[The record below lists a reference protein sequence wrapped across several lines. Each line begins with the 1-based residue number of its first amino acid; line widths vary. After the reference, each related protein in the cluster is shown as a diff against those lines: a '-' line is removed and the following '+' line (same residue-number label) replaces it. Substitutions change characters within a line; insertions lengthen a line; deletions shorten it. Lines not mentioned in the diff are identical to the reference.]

1 MGLLDKCNASPKAC
15 QGAEKLDLLLWIADA
30 VQKSIETGYRMD
42 LTLSELREFLI
53 NEDMV
58 ATCDAKQTP
67 QLLLDLRIR
76 ELARLAKY
84 DEAAQ
89 ARREAERLAI
99 VIAEKS
105 AEEVQ
110 GCFSNPTLEG
120 LEEEAGTKRSL
131 EEEKDGTQER
141 NKKKMK
147 KETAPSPENTPS
159 MLRIGIKT
167 RGADMKLLLDKCNAS
182 PKACQGAEKLDLLLW
197 IADAVQKSIETG
209 HRMDLTISELRE
221 FLVNE
226 GMIVTCDTKQTPQLL
241 LDLRIREL
249 ARLVKYDEV
258 ALARKEAERFAIVIA
273 EKSAEEVQCCFS
285 DAIVPFDA

>member
-1 MGLLDKCNASPKAC
+1 MG
-15 QGAEKLDLLLWIADA
+15 KLDLLLWIADA

-89 ARREAERLAI
+89 ARKEAERFAI

-110 GCFSNPTLEG
+110 GCFSNPPLEG
-120 LEEEAGTKRSL
+120 L

-147 KETAPSPENTPS
+147 KEATPSAENTPS
-159 MLRIGIKT
+159 MLRI
-167 RGADMKLLLDKCNAS
+167 
-182 PKACQGAEKLDLLLW
+182 
-197 IADAVQKSIETG
+197 
-209 HRMDLTISELRE
+209 
-221 FLVNE
+221 
-226 GMIVTCDTKQTPQLL
+226 
-241 LDLRIREL
+241 
-249 ARLVKYDEV
+249 
-258 ALARKEAERFAIVIA
+258 
-273 EKSAEEVQCCFS
+273 
-285 DAIVPFDA
+285 